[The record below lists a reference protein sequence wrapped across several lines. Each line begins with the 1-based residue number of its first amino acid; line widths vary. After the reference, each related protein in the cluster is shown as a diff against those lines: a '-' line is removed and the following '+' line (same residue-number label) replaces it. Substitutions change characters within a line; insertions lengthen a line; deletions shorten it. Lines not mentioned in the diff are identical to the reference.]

1 MLKIWLT
8 WLQPSL
14 GVLGVAMLLS
24 SPLASSAVT
33 KPTGVAATKLPK
45 QQSLAK
51 PAPSA
56 IASTAGTTID
66 RELKSIAIPLTPD
79 MAVRQ
84 LAIGT
89 MANSDSS
96 APKISARAP
105 QKFTNNNS
113 NALASFLN
121 PTEGLQNLATAKP
134 QFVKHTVAAATATRS
149 LQAKSSVIVPGLT
162 IGNSDVHLS
171 SRFLPSGRTERP
183 SLTAKLIASPTL
195 TTGILAS
202 TPVASPYP
210 VVLPQQMKGL
220 RLTPEIAS
228 LPKMQISVAQ
238 SNDVVGSIPSG
249 LQRLLGN
256 EPIRQPIASIAP
268 IAKAASPKID
278 TTVALSQLV
287 SPETSTPT
295 LTARGASL
303 QLNTS
308 QVYAS
313 LPKFDLPGAAISN
326 PVSNRQFQAAKP
338 STSIFAVKS
347 VQRDLTTAVTQRKRD
362 YVALMTD
369 RFLITSPKPVW
380 TTVSQSHNLGGL
392 ILGSPVPASTNS
404 VAFLSMAK
412 PAPTSKALALFAPA
426 SMN

>member
-1 MLKIWLT
+1 
-8 WLQPSL
+8 
-14 GVLGVAMLLS
+14 MLLS

-33 KPTGVAATKLPK
+33 KPTGAAATKLPK
-45 QQSLAK
+45 QQ
-51 PAPSA
+51 P
-56 IASTAGTTID
+56 IASTPGTTID
-66 RELKSIAIPLTPD
+66 RELKSIAVPLTPD

-89 MANSDSS
+89 MANSSS
-96 APKISARAP
+96 YAPKIAARTP
-105 QKFTNNNS
+105 QKLTSTNS

-121 PTEGLQNLATAKP
+121 PTEGLQNLASAKP
-134 QFVKHTVAAATATRS
+134 QFIKNTVAAATATRS

-162 IGNSDVHLS
+162 IGNSDVQLS

-195 TTGILAS
+195 TSGILAS

-220 RLTPEIAS
+220 RMTPEIAS
-228 LPKMQISVAQ
+228 LPKMQISVPQA
-238 SNDVVGSIPSG
+238 SDVVGSIPSG

-268 IAKAASPKID
+268 IAKAVSPKSD

-287 SPETSTPT
+287 SPETPT

-303 QLNTS
+303 QLNTA

-313 LPKFDLPGAAISN
+313 VPKFDLPGAAISN
-326 PVSNRQFQAAKP
+326 PVSSRQFQAAKP
-338 STSIFAVKS
+338 STTIFAVQS
-347 VQRDLTTAVTQRKRD
+347 VQRDLTTAVTQRKKD
-362 YVALMTD
+362 YVALMND
-369 RFLITSPKPVW
+369 RFLVTSPKPVW
-380 TTVSQSHNLGGL
+380 TAVSQSHHLGGL
-392 ILGSPVPASTNS
+392 ILGSQPQASANS
-404 VAFLSMAK
+404 VAFLAMGK
-412 PAPTSKALALFAPA
+412 PNPTSKGLALFAPT

>member
-33 KPTGVAATKLPK
+33 KPAGAAATKLPK
-45 QQSLAK
+45 QQPLAK

-56 IASTAGTTID
+56 IASTPGTTID
-66 RELKSIAIPLTPD
+66 KELQSIVVPLTPD

-89 MANSDSS
+89 MANSNSY
-96 APKISARAP
+96 APKISAHAP
-105 QKFTNNNS
+105 QKFTNTNS

-134 QFVKHTVAAATATRS
+134 QFVKHTVASATRS
-149 LQAKSSVIVPGLT
+149 VQAKASVIVPGLT

-171 SRFLPSGRTERP
+171 SRFLPNGRTERP

-195 TTGILAS
+195 TTGILAANS
-202 TPVASPYP
+202 VASPYP

-220 RLTPEIAS
+220 RLTPEIAN
-228 LPKMQISVAQ
+228 LPKMQISVPQ

-268 IAKAASPKID
+268 IAKAVSPKSD
-278 TTVALSQLV
+278 TTVALSQLI
-287 SPETSTPT
+287 SPETPT

-303 QLNTS
+303 QLNTA

-313 LPKFDLPGAAISN
+313 LPKFDLPGTAISN
-326 PVSNRQFQAAKP
+326 PVSSRQFQAAKP

-369 RFLITSPKPVW
+369 RFLVTSPKPVW
-380 TTVSQSHNLGGL
+380 TSVSQSHHLGGL
-392 ILGSPVPASTNS
+392 ILGSQSPASANS
-404 VAFLSMAK
+404 VEFLSMAK
-412 PAPTSKALALFAPA
+412 LAPTPKALALFAPA

>member
-24 SPLASSAVT
+24 SPLASAAAT
-33 KPTGVAATKLPK
+33 KPTGAPTKLPK
-45 QQSLAK
+45 HQPLAK
-51 PAPSA
+51 LAPSA
-56 IASTAGTTID
+56 IASTSGTTID
-66 RELKSIAIPLTPD
+66 RELKSIVVPLTPD

-89 MANSDSS
+89 MANSNSY
-96 APKISARAP
+96 APKISARTP
-105 QKFTNNNS
+105 QKFANTNR

-121 PTEGLQNLATAKP
+121 PTEGLQNLASGKP
-134 QFVKHTVAAATATRS
+134 QFVKHTVASATATRS
-149 LQAKSSVIVPGLT
+149 LQAKASVIVPGLT

-195 TTGILAS
+195 TTGMLAATS
-202 TPVASPYP
+202 VANPYP
-210 VVLPQQMKGL
+210 VVTPQQMKGL

-228 LPKMQISVAQ
+228 LPKVQISVPQ

-268 IAKAASPKID
+268 IAKAFSPKSD
-278 TTVALSQLV
+278 ATLALSQLI
-287 SPETSTPT
+287 SPETPTPT
-295 LTARGASL
+295 LTARGSGL
-303 QLNTS
+303 QLNTA
-308 QVYAS
+308 QVYAG
-313 LPKFDLPGAAISN
+313 LPKFDLPGAAIFTS
-326 PVSNRQFQAAKP
+326 VSDRQLQAAKP
-338 STSIFAVKS
+338 ATSILAVKP
-347 VQRDLTTAVTQRKRD
+347 VQRDLTTAVTQRKKD

-369 RFLITSPKPVW
+369 RFLVTSPKPVW
-380 TTVSQSHNLGGL
+380 TAVSQSHNLGGL
-392 ILGSPVPASTNS
+392 ILGSRSPAAANS

-412 PAPTSKALALFAPA
+412 STPTSKSLVLFAPA
-426 SMN
+426 SLN

>member
-33 KPTGVAATKLPK
+33 KPAGTAATKSPK
-45 QQSLAK
+45 QQPLAK

-56 IASTAGTTID
+56 VASTPGTTID
-66 RELKSIAIPLTPD
+66 RELKSIAVPLTPD

-89 MANSDSS
+89 MANSSS
-96 APKISARAP
+96 YAPKLAARTP
-105 QKFTNNNS
+105 QKFTNTNS
-113 NALASFLN
+113 NALASFLS

-134 QFVKHTVAAATATRS
+134 QFVKYAVASATATKSLS

-162 IGNSDVHLS
+162 IGNSDVQLS
-171 SRFLPSGRTERP
+171 SRFLPSGSTERP

-195 TTGILAS
+195 ATGILAS

-210 VVLPQQMKGL
+210 VVTPEQMKGL

-228 LPKMQISVAQ
+228 LPKMQISVPQ

-256 EPIRQPIASIAP
+256 EPIRQPIASTP
-268 IAKAASPKID
+268 VAKAVSPKID

-287 SPETSTPT
+287 SPETPTPT

-313 LPKFDLPGAAISN
+313 VPNFDLPGAVISN

-338 STSIFAVKS
+338 STTIFAVKS
-347 VQRDLTTAVTQRKRD
+347 VQRNLTTAVTQRKKD
-362 YVALMTD
+362 YVALMND
-369 RFLITSPKPVW
+369 RFLVTSPKPVW
-380 TTVSQSHNLGGL
+380 TAVSQSNNLGGL
-392 ILGSPVPASTNS
+392 ILGSQRQASANS
-404 VAFLSMAK
+404 VAFSSMA
-412 PAPTSKALALFAPA
+412 PTPTSKGLALFDPA
-426 SMN
+426 TIN

>member
-24 SPLASSAVT
+24 SPLASAAVT
-33 KPTGVAATKLPK
+33 KPAGAAPTKLPK
-45 QQSLAK
+45 QQPLAK

-56 IASTAGTTID
+56 IASTSGTTID
-66 RELKSIAIPLTPD
+66 KELQSIAIPTTPD

-89 MANSDSS
+89 MANSNSY
-96 APKISARAP
+96 APKLSARAP
-105 QKFTNNNS
+105 QKFTNNNG

-121 PTEGLQNLATAKP
+121 PTEGLQNLASAKP
-134 QFVKHTVAAATATRS
+134 QFVKHTVAAATASRS
-149 LQAKSSVIVPGLT
+149 IQAKSSVIVPGLT

-171 SRFLPSGRTERP
+171 SRFLPNGRTERP

-202 TPVASPYP
+202 NSVATPYP

-220 RLTPEIAS
+220 RLTPEIAN
-228 LPKMQISVAQ
+228 LPKMQISVPQ
-238 SNDVVGSIPSG
+238 SNDVVGSIPAG

-256 EPIRQPIASIAP
+256 EPVRQPIASIAP
-268 IAKAASPKID
+268 IAQAVSPKSD
-278 TTVALSQLV
+278 TTVALSQLI
-287 SPETSTPT
+287 SPETPT

-303 QLNTS
+303 QLNTA

-313 LPKFDLPGAAISN
+313 VPKFDLPGVALSN
-326 PVSNRQFQAAKP
+326 PGSNRQFQAAKP

-347 VQRDLTTAVTQRKRD
+347 MQRDLTTAVTQRKRD
-362 YVALMTD
+362 YVALMND
-369 RFLITSPKPVW
+369 RFLLTSPKPVW
-380 TTVSQSHNLGGL
+380 TAVSQSHNLGGL
-392 ILGSPVPASTNS
+392 ILGSPAPVSANS
-404 VAFLSMAK
+404 MAFLSMVK

>member
-33 KPTGVAATKLPK
+33 KPTGAATTKLPK
-45 QQSLAK
+45 QQ
-51 PAPSA
+51 P
-56 IASTAGTTID
+56 IASTPGTTID
-66 RELKSIAIPLTPD
+66 RELQSIAVPTTPD

-89 MANSDSS
+89 MANSSS
-96 APKISARAP
+96 YAPKLSARTP
-105 QKFTNNNS
+105 QKFTNTNN
-113 NALASFLN
+113 NALASFLS

-134 QFVKHTVAAATATRS
+134 QFVKHAVASATATKS
-149 LQAKSSVIVPGLT
+149 LQAKASVIVPGLT

-220 RLTPEIAS
+220 RLTPEIAN
-228 LPKMQISVAQ
+228 LPKMQISVPQ

-268 IAKAASPKID
+268 IAKAVSPKSD
-278 TTVALSQLV
+278 TTLALSQLI
-287 SPETSTPT
+287 SPEAPT
-295 LTARGASL
+295 ATLSARGASL
-303 QLNTS
+303 QLNTA

-313 LPKFDLPGAAISN
+313 VPKFDLPSATISN
-326 PVSNRQFQAAKP
+326 PVSNRQLQAAKP
-338 STSIFAVKS
+338 STTIFAVKS
-347 VQRDLTTAVTQRKRD
+347 VQRDLTTAVTQRKKD
-362 YVALMTD
+362 YVALMND
-369 RFLITSPKPVW
+369 RFLVTSPKPVW
-380 TTVSQSHNLGGL
+380 TAVSQSHHLGGL
-392 ILGSPVPASTNS
+392 ILGSQPQASANS

-412 PAPTSKALALFAPA
+412 PTQTSKGLALFAPT